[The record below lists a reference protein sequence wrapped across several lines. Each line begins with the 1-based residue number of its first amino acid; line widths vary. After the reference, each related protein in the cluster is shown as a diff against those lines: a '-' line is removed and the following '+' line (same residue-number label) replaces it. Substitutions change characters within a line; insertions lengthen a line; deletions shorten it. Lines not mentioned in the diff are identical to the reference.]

1 MEKTSADMF
10 VSMDHLKTEDAGSE
24 DLILAVET
32 AVAAGQAIAYND
44 QGGAS
49 RLEEAVDTIFEAEK
63 KSRLAGELGPTRK
76 ACMAI
81 IELCFELGDW
91 TALNQNVLIISKRR
105 AQLKQVIKE
114 VVQKSMEFL
123 EKATTKEQKLEM
135 LETLRT
141 VTEGKI
147 FVEVERARLTRTLV
161 QIKESEGKT
170 EEACDIL
177 QEVQVETIGTMD
189 KREKTSY
196 ILDQMRLCLA
206 KGDLIRTQIIS
217 KKINTTIFKMTA
229 FKI

>member
-1 MEKTSADMF
+1 M
-10 VSMDHLKTEDAGSE
+10 
-24 DLILAVET
+24 
-32 AVAAGQAIAYND
+32 
-44 QGGAS
+44 
-49 RLEEAVDTIFEAEK
+49 
-63 KSRLAGELGPTRK
+63 
-76 ACMAI
+76 
-81 IELCFELGDW
+81 
-91 TALNQNVLIISKRR
+91 
-105 AQLKQVIKE
+105 
-114 VVQKSMEFL
+114 QKSMEFL

-217 KKINTTIFKMTA
+217 KKINTTIFKDDSIQDLKVKFYHLMIQKQTTDKVDSINWSGFA
-229 FKI
+229 APKSDWGCVPRIIWRWRKGSMPFSIHPPCRNTCRITHTTSL